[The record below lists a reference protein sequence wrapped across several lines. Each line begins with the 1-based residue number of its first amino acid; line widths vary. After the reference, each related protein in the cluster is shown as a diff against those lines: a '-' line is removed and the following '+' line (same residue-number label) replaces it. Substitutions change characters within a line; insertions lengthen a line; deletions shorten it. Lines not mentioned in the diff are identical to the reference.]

1 MWEGARVLRCASG
14 VRRTFVPCDVC
25 FLLLLLLELRVAV
38 LGKTSWV
45 VFCLGWE
52 KNIILCVCEVQR
64 CREWIVEAVR
74 SFLPGC
80 AIMVWYRVFLWSP
93 RAKVIAV
100 GACLVVLIFL
110 INIIW
115 VPSTDHFFYFFL
127 GDVVYDQGLG

>member
-1 MWEGARVLRCASG
+1 M
-14 VRRTFVPCDVC
+14 
-25 FLLLLLLELRVAV
+25 

-45 VFCLGWE
+45 GFCPGWE
-52 KNIILCVCEVQR
+52 KNIVLCVCEVQR

-93 RAKVIAV
+93 RAKFISV
-100 GACLVVLIFL
+100 GMCRVVLIFL

-115 VPSTDHFFYFFL
+115 VPFNRPFF
-127 GDVVYDQGLG
+127 GDVVYDRGLG